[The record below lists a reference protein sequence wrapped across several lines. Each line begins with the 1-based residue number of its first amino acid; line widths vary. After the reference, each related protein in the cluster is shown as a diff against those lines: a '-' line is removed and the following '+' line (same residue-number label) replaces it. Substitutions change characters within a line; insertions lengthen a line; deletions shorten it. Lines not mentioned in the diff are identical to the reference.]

1 MKIKFD
7 VTTQELAIIR
17 QVLEST
23 LPAHC
28 KVWVFGSRAKNQ
40 AKYNSDL
47 DLAIECAE
55 ALDKTTLMQLETQF
69 DESRLPYRV
78 DIVELNK
85 AEPYFKEIVER
96 QKVKFPFKN
105 NIPELRF
112 SDFISE
118 WCKVTIDEVSHV
130 VTSGSRD
137 WAQYY
142 STDGAKFIRM
152 TNLSRNHIHLL
163 LDDLKFVRLPNQ
175 GSEGERT
182 SLKSD
187 DILISITAELGKIGL
202 VPQDIGEAY
211 INQHTALVRPDVS
224 KMVSSFFAYKLS
236 TRAVNK
242 RLNRLND
249 SGAKSGLNLKTIKNF
264 NFLKPEAKEQ
274 QKIAT
279 FLTTVDK
286 KLNMLRRKH
295 ALLGTYK
302 RGLMQ
307 KIFSQEIRFKQDDG
321 SDFPDWEEKK
331 IGEVYAWVSTNSLSR
346 EKLTRASGKVQNIH
360 YGDIHTKFPC
370 LFEQQNAGAPY
381 IIDDEFVRKT
391 SVDRF
396 CRVGDVVI
404 ADASEDYKD
413 IGKAIEIVS
422 VKENSLLAGL
432 HTYIARPN
440 IKLALGYSGFV
451 FQSDSLRKQVMK
463 IAQGVS
469 VLGISK
475 SNLEKLGVQLPT
487 FEEQQKIANC
497 LIALD
502 QKIDAVAQQITQLE
516 TFKQGLLQKMFV

>member
-78 DIVELNK
+78 DIVDLNK
-85 AEPYFKEIVER
+85 AEPYFKEIVEQ

-211 INQHTALVRPDVS
+211 INQHTALVRPDIS
-224 KMVSSFFAYKLS
+224 KMVPSFFAYKLS
-236 TRAVNK
+236 TRAANK

-249 SGAKSGLNLKTIKNF
+249 SGAKSGLNLKTIKDF

-279 FLTTVDK
+279 FLSTVDK

-295 ALLGTYK
+295 ALLGTSK

-321 SDFPDWEEKK
+321 SDFPDWEKKGLKDLAERRVLKNSDNGISRVLTNSATQGILDQQDYFDKDIANGNNLDGYYVVDKGDYVYNPRISVYAPVGPINKNK
-331 IGEVYAWVSTNSLSR
+331 IGQGLMSPLYSIFRFRCENNEFF
-346 EKLTRASGKVQNIH
+346 EKYFQTTCWHRYMCSVANFGARHDRMNITMA
-360 YGDIHTKFPC
+360 DFMAMPLPC
-370 LFEQQNAGAPY
+370 P
-381 IIDDEFVRKT
+381 
-391 SVDRF
+391 
-396 CRVGDVVI
+396 
-404 ADASEDYKD
+404 
-413 IGKAIEIVS
+413 
-422 VKENSLLAGL
+422 
-432 HTYIARPN
+432 HP
-440 IKLALGYSGFV
+440 
-451 FQSDSLRKQVMK
+451 
-463 IAQGVS
+463 
-469 VLGISK
+469 
-475 SNLEKLGVQLPT
+475 
-487 FEEQQKIANC
+487 EEQQKIANC
-497 LIALD
+497 LTAFD

-516 TFKQGLLQKMFV
+516 TFKQGLLQQMFV

>member
-47 DLAIECAE
+47 DLAIECSD

-78 DIVELNK
+78 DIVDLNK

-96 QKVKFPFKN
+96 QKVEFPFKRKV
-105 NIPELRF
+105 PGLRF
-112 SDFISE
+112 PEFQSDWMEKPLSFF
-118 WCKVTIDEVSHV
+118 VQ
-130 VTSGSRD
+130 R
-137 WAQYY
+137 Y
-142 STDGAKFIRM
+142 SKP
-152 TNLSRNHIHLL
+152 
-163 LDDLKFVRLPNQ
+163 V
-175 GSEGERT
+175 
-182 SLKSD
+182 
-187 DILISITAELGKIGL
+187 
-202 VPQDIGEAY
+202 
-211 INQHTALVRPDVS
+211 DVS
-224 KMVSSFFAYKLS
+224 ADEFYQEIGVRSHARGVFHKTPVQGKSLGNKRVFWVHPKAFVVNIVFGWEQAVALTSENEAGFIASHRFPMFLPKEKRVELEFLLSFFKRKRGKYLLGLAS
-236 TRAVNK
+236 PGGAGRNK
-242 RLNRLND
+242 TLGQNEF
-249 SGAKSGLNLKTIKNF
+249 LNLYVSFPEIEEQIKISA
-264 NFLKPEAKEQ
+264 FLS
-274 QKIAT
+274 
-279 FLTTVDK
+279 TVDK

-295 ALLGTYK
+295 ELLGTYK

-331 IGEVYAWVSTNSLSR
+331 IGEVYSWVSTNSLSR

-475 SNLEKLGVQLPT
+475 SNLEKLGVQLPA

-497 LIALD
+497 LTIFD